1 MLVELHLIHVALV
14 FHVDDGGAVACDGLL
29 RDGLYLEVRIR
40 LGRGL
45 GLLTGSAGHRHGFH
59 VGIVVVVGI
68 FQPVDHGVAD
78 RLLGRPLGGQRDVRI
93 ERVAE
98 GERGFVKQPAIEG
111 EACSGRIGCGLRGA
125 AAHGH
130 KLRRYVGAAGGIEGD
145 PMALLHLGVE
155 LNVLVGKCDGVD
167 LVRVRLLQIPAG
179 DGLIALDGEGDTVN
193 GDALSALALPG
204 GDDAILRVDEED
216 VEYIVELRIE
226 PYGVARGDRPLR
238 LAEALELLCA
248 LVPSGETLSLCRLG
262 RFRRQQRF
270 TFLDDLLVNLCLTY
284 VELVGEV
291 RANVRLDDLCRL
303 NRVGRQHV
311 QRQHRQGHD
320 KDHDPCEKPLAGFHP
335 IHKKSS
341 SFLALTAQGGGS
353 DIYVWQP
360 AAMRWGT
367 PFRPLALRH
376 RLSPAV
382 PLSVPSLAPRA
393 VQEKYITKCFVWVY
407 YTKCTRKCN
416 AFSESKIKIVQRL

>member
-1 MLVELHLIHVALV
+1 M
-14 FHVDDGGAVACDGLL
+14 
-29 RDGLYLEVRIR
+29 
-40 LGRGL
+40 
-45 GLLTGSAGHRHGFH
+45 
-59 VGIVVVVGI
+59 
-68 FQPVDHGVAD
+68 DHGVAD
-78 RLLGRPLGGQRDVRI
+78 RLLGRPLGGQRDVII
-93 ERVAE
+93 ERAAE
-98 GERGFVKQPAIEG
+98 GERSPIKQPAIEG
-111 EACSGRIGCGLRGA
+111 EACFGRVVLGLRGA
-125 AAHGH
+125 AALGH
-130 KLRRYVGAAGGIEGD
+130 ELRRYVGAAVGIKGD

-155 LNVLVGKCDGVD
+155 LNVLVGKFDGLD
-167 LVRVRLLQIPAG
+167 LGREILLQIPAG
-179 DGLIALDGEGDTVN
+179 DGLIAQDGEGDAVN

-204 GDDAILRVDEED
+204 GNDASIRVDEED

-226 PYGVARGDRPLR
+226 PYGFARGDRPLR
-238 LAEALELLCA
+238 RAEALELLFA

-262 RFRRQQRF
+262 RFRRQQRV

-291 RANVRLDDLCRL
+291 RAIVRLDDPCRL

-320 KDHDPCEKPLAGFHP
+320 EDHDPCEEPLAGFHP

-393 VQEKYITKCFVWVY
+393 VQEKYNTKCFVWVY
-407 YTKCTRKCN
+407 YTKCTQKCN
-416 AFSESKIKIVQRL
+416 AFYESKIKIVQRL